1 MTKTNPLFRILAIV
15 LILASLGMSFLP
27 WLVPGREFAYLPNES
42 IFDIARSY
50 WETTKKMMADGFDL
64 SKSTTADILF
74 SAAMILVLVTAILG
88 IVLAACGLRWGGIPY
103 AVFAVIL
110 TAVFFFYFLKNIN
123 SYMYLHFGISP
134 FHMGIGAILF
144 AVLAVAAAVCLLVK
158 KPAPDPGV
166 AQG

>member
-1 MTKTNPLFRILAIV
+1 MKKANPTFRVLAVV
-15 LILASLGMSFLP
+15 LLLASLGMSFLP
-27 WLVPGREFAYLPNES
+27 WLVPGREFADLPNES

-110 TAVFFFYFLKNIN
+110 TAVFFFYFLKYGN
-123 SYMYLHFGISP
+123 SYFYQHFGVRP

-144 AVLAVAAAVCLLVK
+144 ALLAIAAALCLLLPK
-158 KPAPDPGV
+158 KAAVPAE
-166 AQG
+166 A

>member
-1 MTKTNPLFRILAIV
+1 MKKASPTFRVLAVV
-15 LILASLGMSFLP
+15 LLLASLGMSFLP

-88 IVLAACGLRWGGIPY
+88 IVLTACGLRWGGIPY

-110 TAVFFFYFLKNIN
+110 TAVFFFYFLKYGN
-123 SYMYLHFGISP
+123 SYFYQHFGVRP

-144 AVLAVAAAVCLLVK
+144 ALLAIAAALCLLLPK
-158 KPAPDPGV
+158 KAAVPAE
-166 AQG
+166 A